1 MLVDTDVLIWY
12 MRGNLKA
19 RKIIERLD
27 GFTVSAVTY
36 MELVQGLRNNRELA
50 ILKKAFRDWDTR
62 IVHIDEAVSVRAM
75 FLVEQHYLSG
85 SLMLADALI
94 AATAV
99 SSGLKLLTGNVKHYR
114 VIKDLQI
121 EGFKP

>member
-27 GFTVSAVTY
+27 GFMVSAVTY
-36 MELVQGLRNNRELA
+36 
-50 ILKKAFRDWDTR
+50 
-62 IVHIDEAVSVRAM
+62 
-75 FLVEQHYLSG
+75 
-85 SLMLADALI
+85 
-94 AATAV
+94 
-99 SSGLKLLTGNVKHYR
+99 
-114 VIKDLQI
+114 